1 MAQVDSIDLLNRL
14 FEIEHRSLL
23 TYLTDACPWTHSGEE
38 KATTA
43 LAHIAADQQAMTV
56 RIAEL
61 IDSRGGRI
69 DSGSFPMYFTD
80 TNLLSLDFMLRELVK
95 HQKHDIAEI
104 VRIVAMLGADREA
117 RELAEEIL
125 GSERAHLEVLEDLAI
140 QPA

>member
-1 MAQVDSIDLLNRL
+1 MSQADSIDVLNRL

-23 TYLTDACPWTHSGEE
+23 AYLNDACLWTHTGEE

-43 LAHIAADQQAMTV
+43 LAHISADQQAMTA

-80 TNLLSLDFMLRELVK
+80 TNLLSLDFMLQELVK
-95 HQKHDIAEI
+95 YQKRDIAAIE
-104 VRIVAMLGADREA
+104 RIVAALAADREA
-117 RELAEEIL
+117 RDLAEEIL
-125 GSERAHLEVLEDLAI
+125 GSERAHLEVLEDLAG